1 MDYKGYIEV
10 QFDDDRLAHFYN
22 NKEVYAELFNL
33 KENQFFL
40 VCDKTGE
47 VVDRYCFQNGELR
60 QVMFHKLGGTYTG
73 AVLRSRNNIYPQPHQ
88 FCRIQEKT
96 NFPSS

>member
-22 NKEVYAELFNL
+22 NREVYAELFDL
-33 KENQFFL
+33 KENQYFL

-47 VVDRYCFQNGELR
+47 VVDKYCFQNGELR
-60 QVMFHKLGGTYTG
+60 PVKYNIVQNAYCGKIKP
-73 AVLRSRNNIYPQPHQ
+73 RNLQQ
-88 FCRIQEKT
+88 
-96 NFPSS
+96 